1 MARALAWRDLP
12 TLPRFQKQKLFLDN
26 ALRLTY
32 NPGLFSSSLLS
43 ILTSSSGFCT
53 VIEPIES
60 SPYPF
65 LIGQVVHAPEDQTAR
80 VALLAPGDQD
90 YQGFTNLL
98 EYLISTVGEQGA
110 LQILAEVDR
119 NSLEESILSRAGFR
133 PYADQQIW
141 KLPRKFFYG
150 TEKKAWVPITRSD
163 VDQVISTYQRFVPPQ
178 VQWVEDPPPLNT
190 LQGLICWKVGKI
202 AGIALTSFGPRG
214 ILVDLV
220 IEPNLDELDDYL
232 GALFFHLTYR
242 NTRDIFLRIR
252 SYQQRIAAVLERTGA
267 VAGPEQNAVV
277 KRLAVHYNAKQTFRV
292 QGFKNQPDITTPISN
307 TKVKN

>member
-1 MARALAWRDLP
+1 M
-12 TLPRFQKQKLFLDN
+12 FLDN

-53 VIEPIES
+53 AIEPIES
-60 SPYPF
+60 NRYPF

-80 VALLAPGDQD
+80 VAILAPGDQD
-90 YQGFTNLL
+90 HEGFTNLL
-98 EYLISTVGEQGA
+98 ANLISRVGEQGA

-133 PYADQQIW
+133 PYAEQQIW

-150 TEKKAWVPITRSD
+150 SGKKTWVPITKSE

-178 VQWVEDPPPLNT
+178 VQRVEAPPPLNT
-190 LQGLICWKVGKI
+190 LQGLACWKAGKI
-202 AGIALTSFGPRG
+202 AGIALTSFGPKG
-214 ILVDLV
+214 ILVDLI

-232 GALFFHLTYR
+232 SALFFYLPYR
-242 NTRDIFLRIR
+242 NSRDIFLRIR
-252 SYQQRIAAVLERTGA
+252 SYQQRIATVLEGSGA

-292 QGFKNQPDITTPISN
+292 QGFENQPDITTPISN